1 MKKVKTNALVAVMAI
16 AAFTNSGCA
25 TIFGKSNY
33 PITVNSNPNGAKL
46 SIFDKKGVE
55 IYKGNTP
62 ANITLKSSSGYFSKA
77 EYQLKFDLDGHEQK
91 TVQLTSKLN
100 GWYFGN
106 LLIGGLIGMLIVD
119 PASGAM
125 YKMNQTDVN
134 EVLTKKNIAQGPSE
148 LKIIDI
154 NSLSEKTK
162 VSLQQ
167 IN

>member
-1 MKKVKTNALVAVMAI
+1 MIKTKFNTLIAGLAI
-16 AAFTNSGCA
+16 ISITSSSCA

-33 PITVNSNPNGAKL
+33 PVAINSNPTGAKL
-46 SIFDKKGVE
+46 SITDKKGVE

-62 ANITLKSSSGYFSKA
+62 ANVTFKSSSGYFSKA

-91 TVQLTSKLN
+91 IVQLTSKLN

-106 LLIGGLIGMLIVD
+106 LLIGGVIGMLIID

-125 YKMNQTDVN
+125 YKIDQTQLTEN
-134 EVLTKKNIAQGPSE
+134 LTKKSTAQVTE

-154 NSLSEKTK
+154 NSLNEQQKNN
-162 VSLQQ
+162 LQKL
-167 IN
+167 N